1 MNLRTSSW
9 VLLDAGAS
17 VRIAGSLADLAQGA
31 GKVERTSLLA
41 AFQGLDP
48 FSAPFEHPFR
58 HLTDCARAA
67 RDLASSHEY
76 QLSDRQMQVVISV
89 YEAGLLNGYDA
100 VTNEVPHQEAEGF
113 SPTDAACIY
122 AVAWRHGDAIRRRWR
137 AYGHLVSI
145 LIGDRQP

>member
-1 MNLRTSSW
+1 MNLRSSSW
-9 VLLDAGAS
+9 ALLDAGAS

-31 GKVERTSLLA
+31 GKVERAGLVA
-41 AFQGLDP
+41 ALQTLDP

-58 HLTDCARAA
+58 HLTDCAQAV
-67 RDLASSHEY
+67 RDLASSDEF
-76 QLSDRQMQVVISV
+76 QLSDRQVQVVTSV

-100 VTNEVPHQEAEGF
+100 VADEVLHQEAEGF
-113 SPTDAACIY
+113 SPADAASIY

-137 AYGHLVSI
+137 AYGHLVNI